1 MKKTRQINREDMLL
15 LTRRMNLERTSI
27 TRVAGCYVDADGDF
41 DGSFNVNFLKLTNT
55 ERGKNLKIAKTIP
68 FAETNKELIS
78 FEISKEKRKSG
89 GVWDILMNLRECG
102 LKNDALMD
110 MFYDVIMEKY
120 HPGFPYAIMLF
131 HDCYDIPLKGQDKI
145 RLGESEMVFEYI
157 IGAICPL
164 EGEYEPGLPEFGF
177 IFPAFIEGGAALNYM
192 QIYQEAGVQ
201 RDNLLNLFV

>member
-1 MKKTRQINREDMLL
+1 MRKIRKIDREDMLL

-41 DGSFNVNFLKLTNT
+41 DGSFNVNFLKLSKSD
-55 ERGKNLKIAKTIP
+55 RGKNLKIAKTIP

-78 FEISKEKRKSG
+78 YEVPKENRKSG
-89 GVWDILMNLRECG
+89 GSWDILMNLRECG

-110 MFYDVIMEKY
+110 LFYDLIMEKY

-131 HDCYDIPLKGQDKI
+131 HDCYDIPVKGQDKV
-145 RLGESEMVFEYI
+145 RLGESEMVFEYM

-164 EGEYEPGLPEFGF
+164 EGEYEPGMPTFGF
-177 IFPAFIEGGAALNYM
+177 LFPAFIDGGAALNYM
-192 QIYQEAGVQ
+192 QIYQRNGCQ
-201 RDNLLNLFV
+201 NPNLLDLFV